1 MKTLAQFFDH
11 LPLLPMRW
19 EIQRND
25 ELSGIGSGVVF
36 QAELATPL
44 WSAAIAL
51 QPVRL
56 PEANEISA
64 LVNGLAGAQEPF
76 LFRDPYICGPKLDPQ
91 GAGLGGVAVT
101 VSAANG
107 RSLSLEGMPAG
118 YRLSIGDKIQIIASG
133 GTHAFV
139 EVSENV
145 VATAGGTTGSFQV
158 FPRLPVSVS
167 AGASCSFARPACPCI
182 ILPGSFQ
189 SGTPSGNIVT
199 GIAFRIVQK
208 RGVQ

>member
-19 EIQRND
+19 EIRRND
-25 ELSGIGSGVVF
+25 ELSGVGSGVVF
-36 QAELATPL
+36 QAELAPPL

-64 LVNGLAGAQEPF
+64 LVNGLLGVQEPF
-76 LFRDPYICGPKLDPQ
+76 LFRDPYLCGPKLDPG
-91 GAGLGGVAVT
+91 GAGLVGATVT
-101 VSAANG
+101 VVAANG
-107 RSLSLEGMPAG
+107 RSLSLGGLPSG
-118 YRLSIGDKIQIIASG
+118 YRLSIGDKIQIVTSG

-145 VATAGGTTGSFQV
+145 VATAGGTTGAFQV
-158 FPRLPVSVS
+158 FPRLSVSVS
-167 AGASCSFARPACPCI
+167 AGATCTLARPACSCI
-182 ILPGSFQ
+182 IMPGSLQ
-189 SGTPSGNIVT
+189 SGTSSGNIVS

-208 RGVQ
+208 RGV